1 MAKAWRTAAAIWLGL
16 WTPALGWAGE
26 SSVRGW
32 RSLAERPQT
41 MAASP
46 QLADEPGL
54 PPVLSPAAAKAA
66 AQKAAAQKA
75 APPPAVKA
83 PEPATAKQVATS
95 NETTP
100 ARQTS
105 GRRTAVQPASTATNR
120 AYYQEPAVPPPV
132 APAESPAPKSVK
144 PATPNTLADEP
155 AQAKSGESSR
165 LKPAFDGL
173 SSEVPASSPAA
184 DNWSAYAEEQQ
195 PACCEDVCGVCC
207 PARNY
212 ARVEYLMWWGLGR
225 NIPPLATTGLDNA
238 AREDAGVLGIQGT
251 DVLYGDD
258 RAGGDWRSGG
268 RVTFGRVVGPT
279 GDMSING
286 RFWGLEDSSETF
298 ASNSTGLPILARP
311 FVDVNLGNS
320 SLLLAYP
327 GVSTD
332 GSIRVQSKSDV
343 FGADAYA
350 RDLWISEDNYTVEF
364 IAGYQ
369 FTRIDDQLVIGSQ
382 HTSIDPLSATPVG
395 TTFDLRD
402 SFRTQN
408 EFHGAQL
415 GVATNWRRGRW
426 NTELMFKL
434 GVGKMFQTVEIAGRT
449 ITTQPMDNPI
459 TTQGALLARTNIGVY
474 TRDELTYIPELGVT
488 FAYELNP
495 YWSLT
500 AGYSFMYWNNVAF
513 AGDQIDLTVNLTD
526 PLVGD
531 PRPQFI
537 FRDADFW
544 LQGLSFGVE
553 ARF

>member
-1 MAKAWRTAAAIWLGL
+1 MAKAWRTAAAIWIGL
-16 WTPALGWAGE
+16 SAPALVTAGE

-32 RSLAERPQT
+32 RSLAERPQFSAT
-41 MAASP
+41 AP
-46 QLADEPGL
+46 PLADEPGL
-54 PPVLSPAAAKAA
+54 PPVLSPADAKAA
-66 AQKAAAQKA
+66 VEKAAAKKAEAAATQKAAVAQAGQPK
-75 APPPAVKA
+75 PSPN
-83 PEPATAKQVATS
+83 TVAL
-95 NETTP
+95 
-100 ARQTS
+100 
-105 GRRTAVQPASTATNR
+105 PASTAANR
-120 AYYQEPAVPPPV
+120 AYFQEPAAPP
-132 APAESPAPKSVK
+132 AANSVK
-144 PATPNTLADEP
+144 PAVP
-155 AQAKSGESSR
+155 APPATAPAAPAREESSR
-165 LKPAFDGL
+165 LKPTFDGL
-173 SSEVPASSPAA
+173 SSEVPAPSPAA
-184 DNWSAYAEEQQ
+184 GDWSGYGEEQ
-195 PACCEDVCGVCC
+195 PSACCEDVCGVCC

-225 NIPPLATTGLDNA
+225 NIPPLATTSPDNTP
-238 AREDAGVLGIQGT
+238 RDDAGIFGS

-286 RFWGLEDSSETF
+286 RFWGMEESAETF
-298 ASNSTGLPILARP
+298 VSDSTGSPILARP
-311 FVDVNLGNS
+311 FIDVFLGNDA
-320 SLLLAYP
+320 LLLAYP

-350 RDLWISEDNYTVEF
+350 RDLWIIEDNYTVEF

-369 FTRIDDQLVIGSQ
+369 FTRIDDQLVIGSV
-382 HTSIDPLSATPVG
+382 HTSIDPQSATPVG
-395 TTFDLRD
+395 TIFDLRD

-415 GVATNWRRGRW
+415 GVATNWKRGRW
-426 NTELMFKL
+426 NTEVMFKMGL
-434 GVGKMFQTVEIAGRT
+434 GKMYQTVEIAGRT
-449 ITTQPMDNPI
+449 ITTQPNDNPI
-459 TTQGALLARTNIGVY
+459 TTQGALLARSNIGVY
-474 TRDELTYIPELGVT
+474 TRDELTFIPELGVT